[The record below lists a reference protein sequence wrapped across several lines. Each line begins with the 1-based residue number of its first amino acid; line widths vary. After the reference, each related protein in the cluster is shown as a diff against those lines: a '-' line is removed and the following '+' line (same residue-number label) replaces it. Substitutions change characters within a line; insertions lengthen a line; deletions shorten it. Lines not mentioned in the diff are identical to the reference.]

1 MRRLINTQTGE
12 EDWDYMPTTP
22 TPTETTE
29 EPNELYADLRMEQC
43 EQM

>member
-1 MRRLINTQTGE
+1 LYDTETGNRNWAYA
-12 EDWDYMPTTP
+12 DDF
-22 TPTETTE
+22 TETTE